1 MDVFL
6 YELGKLLIIKRAA
19 FDSSPNLWEIPG
31 GRLELGESL
40 VEGVSREVQEETGLT
55 ITPLYPLTSISRISR
70 RDPFRQIIRI
80 AYLGVIDSN
89 NQTVRLSNEHR
100 RV

>member
-1 MDVFL
+1 MTNITMQQITTYGCIL
-6 YELGKLLIIKRAA
+6 NELGKLLIIKRAA

-55 ITPLYPLTSISRISR
+55 ITPLYPLTSISRHITKRPFQTNYSHCLSR
-70 RDPFRQIIRI
+70 
-80 AYLGVIDSN
+80 SN
-89 NQTVRLSNEHR
+89 
-100 RV
+100 